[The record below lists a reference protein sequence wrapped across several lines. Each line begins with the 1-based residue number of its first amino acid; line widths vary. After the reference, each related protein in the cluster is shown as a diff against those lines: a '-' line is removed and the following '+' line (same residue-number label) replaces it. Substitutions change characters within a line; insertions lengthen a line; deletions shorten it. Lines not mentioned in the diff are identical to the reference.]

1 MVRRVGLDLVR
12 GVFTSASERTYQG
25 YFGHFVKYS
34 VEMVNR
40 PMLLVENP
48 DLTVNVGQLLDYVP
62 YACSV
67 LSIQQTTIDGRFSAI
82 KYIHRVSSS
91 LELDTRNSF
100 ILNALKGV
108 ARGRAQVGTQQRVRR
123 AIALS
128 ILRGG

>member
-48 DLTVNVGQLLDYVP
+48 DLTGKCRAAVRL
-62 YACSV
+62 CSV
-67 LSIQQTTIDGRFSAI
+67 CLFGVKHSADD
-82 KYIHRVSSS
+82 YRWPLFGH
-91 LELDTRNSF
+91 
-100 ILNALKGV
+100 
-108 ARGRAQVGTQQRVRR
+108 
-123 AIALS
+123 
-128 ILRGG
+128 